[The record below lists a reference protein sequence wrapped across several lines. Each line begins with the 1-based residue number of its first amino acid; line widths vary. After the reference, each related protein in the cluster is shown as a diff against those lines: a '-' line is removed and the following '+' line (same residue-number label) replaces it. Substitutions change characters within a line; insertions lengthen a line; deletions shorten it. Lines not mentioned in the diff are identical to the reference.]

1 MTPGVLFLCVANSAR
16 SQLAEGLA
24 RARFGARI
32 RIQSAGSRATHV
44 NPLAIAALAEVGIDG
59 SAQTS
64 KSVDAIDPAGV
75 DLVIT
80 LCAEEVC
87 PAFLGA
93 ARRLHWPITDPTNA
107 LSMAAARNAIAA
119 RLDAIEPALA
129 IPAGCTIAPG
139 DDVEA
144 LVRAAGLPLEGLATT
159 SFAVAHA
166 GGVPVG
172 CAGVERAGEIALLR
186 SVVVAPSH
194 RGRHLG
200 AALVADRLGWAR
212 ANEVSALYLLTT
224 DASDFFARFGFA
236 RVDAVPVALFQAT
249 LAACRTAT
257 AMKLAFA
264 LTTDEG

>member
-1 MTPGVLFLCVANSAR
+1 MTAGVLFLCVANSAR

-24 RARFGARI
+24 RARFGDRL
-32 RIQSAGSRATHV
+32 RIQSAGSRATRV
-44 NPLAIAALAEVGIDG
+44 NPLAIAALAEVGIDA

-64 KSVDAIDPAGV
+64 KSVDTIDPATV

-93 ARRLHWPITDPTNA
+93 ARRVHWPIADPTSA
-107 LSMAAARNAIAA
+107 GAMAAARDAIAA

-129 IPAGCTIAPG
+129 MAAGCTLMPG
-139 DDVEA
+139 DPYAD
-144 LVRAAGLPLEGLATT
+144 LVRAAGLPLDGLAQA
-159 SFAVAHA
+159 SFAIVHDRGAL
-166 GGVPVG
+166 VG
-172 CAGVERAGEIALLR
+172 CAGIERAGEVALLR

-212 ANEVSALYLLTT
+212 AHRVAAVYLLTT
-224 DASDFFARFGFA
+224 GTADFFAHLGFV
-236 RVDAVPVALFQAT
+236 RVDAVPPALSQAT
-249 LAACRTAT
+249 LADCRTAT
-257 AMKLAFA
+257 AMMRA
-264 LTTDEG
+264 L